1 MSDKTQF
8 YKPDSPEELRGI
20 FSKLRVAAGKL
31 RNADA
36 VGLFTV
42 LERLGSLWQPDG
54 ARFQQAKQL
63 LAGTFSP
70 AAIDAALR
78 NLALS
83 LSGSGLQA
91 ELGRELGRHDLLERW
106 QADDA
111 GIGHTRGFPLGV
123 VAQVL
128 AGNVF
133 LNGIIGLS
141 QCLMTRNA
149 ALLKISR
156 RDTGLT
162 ALFVESL
169 VEADPDGLI
178 APAIAVA
185 SWSSQRDD
193 LNQVLRDE
201 ADGIVVWGGES
212 AIAAYSQERCRGRV
226 VHYGPRLGIGFVLNG
241 VELEVILPQL
251 AWDVALW
258 EQQACSSPRLL
269 FVEDNDDLPAK
280 LASGLS
286 DGLTAIND
294 RLAPRALTL
303 DHKSEVVSL
312 REAAYWKESA
322 SVFHADDR
330 MDHSVLLLKR
340 LPQEIPVGYRTV
352 LVVPYSGIDAIPGLL
367 AGYRDVLQTAVLA
380 GPPARWREAASIL
393 ASAGITQI
401 AAPGSSSSRFLGLPH
416 EGEFALRRLIRLVG
430 VDLGAGP
437 LTYPSRKSD
446 EVTAISKALTE

>member
-8 YKPDSPEELRGI
+8 HQPDSPKELQGI
-20 FSKLRVAAGKL
+20 FTKLRVAAGKL

-54 ARFQQAKQL
+54 ARFLQARQL
-63 LAGTFSP
+63 LDGTFSP

-83 LSGSGLQA
+83 LSGTGLQA
-91 ELGRELGRHDLLERW
+91 ELDRELGRHDLLERW

-141 QCLMTRNA
+141 QCLLTRNA

-169 VEADPDGLI
+169 IEADPDGLI

-185 SWSSQRDD
+185 SWSSERDD

-201 ADGIVVWGGES
+201 ADGIVVWGGEA
-212 AIAAYSQERCRGRV
+212 AIAAYPQERCQGRV

-241 VELEVILPQL
+241 VDLDTTLPQL

-269 FVEDNDDLPAK
+269 FVEDNDDLPSK
-280 LASGLS
+280 LATGLS
-286 DGLTAIND
+286 SALTAINE
-294 RLAPRALTL
+294 RLTPRQLTL
-303 DHKSEVVSL
+303 DDKSEVFAL
-312 REAAYWKESA
+312 RESAYWNESA
-322 SVFHADDR
+322 TVLHADDR
-330 MDHSVLLLKR
+330 MDHSVLLLKKI
-340 LPQEIPVGYRTV
+340 PQEIPVGYRTV
-352 LVVPYSGIDAIPGLL
+352 LVVPFSEVNEIPGLL
-367 AGYRDVLQTAVLA
+367 AAYHDVLQTAVLA
-380 GPPARWREAASIL
+380 APPEHWSEAASFL

-401 AAPGSSSSRFLGLPH
+401 AATGSSSSRFLGLPH

-430 VDLGAGP
+430 IDLGAGP
-437 LTYPSRKSD
+437 LTYPDRD
-446 EVTAISKALTE
+446 PEEVAAISTALIK